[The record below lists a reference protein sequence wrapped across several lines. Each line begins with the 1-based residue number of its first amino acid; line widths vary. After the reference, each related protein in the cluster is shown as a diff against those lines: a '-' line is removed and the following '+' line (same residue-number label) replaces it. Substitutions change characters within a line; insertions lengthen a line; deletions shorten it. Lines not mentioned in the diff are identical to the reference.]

1 MEAKVYNASGSEVGK
16 KALRAEVFGA
26 PLNKAVLH
34 ETVRWQR
41 SKKRAGTHAVK
52 TRAEASGG
60 GAKPWKQKGT
70 GRARAGS
77 NTSPLWVGGGIA
89 HGPKPRSYEFS
100 VNRKQRRAAL
110 CSALS
115 TRQGEGRVL
124 VVDFGLTEAKTKV
137 AAKVLGSLGIK
148 PAEKTLVVVNHGD
161 AVLERSLRNLDQV
174 RVVTPAGLN
183 VYDVLN
189 AKYVVMTEQSLEA
202 AQQRLLGEKQ

>member
-1 MEAKVYNASGSEVGK
+1 M
-16 KALRAEVFGA
+16 
-26 PLNKAVLH
+26 
-34 ETVRWQR
+34 
-41 SKKRAGTHAVK
+41 
-52 TRAEASGG
+52 
-60 GAKPWKQKGT
+60 
-70 GRARAGS
+70 
-77 NTSPLWVGGGIA
+77 
-89 HGPKPRSYEFS
+89 
-100 VNRKQRRAAL
+100 
-110 CSALS
+110 
-115 TRQGEGRVL
+115 L

-137 AAKVLGSLGIK
+137 AAKVLVSLGIT